1 MAPLEGLC
9 SPTEAWLFYYGWS
22 RIYERMQPFFTS
34 PEMREAGLDMAEV
47 SGSLDVLDVGAGTG
61 TLSQQVAARIGGS
74 KRLSMVDQS
83 AQMLNQAKAKSTLSD
98 GRFELADC
106 NEALPFEDDAFDR
119 VVSSGVFYY
128 FPDPVQALRE
138 QLRVVRPGGKVL
150 VMGSLAPKPFLVR
163 VLAQTFN
170 RFPTEEQY
178 ASWFA
183 EAGCADVQWK
193 HVSNPWNT
201 QQYAIA
207 IMGTKPADFKS
218 KSSASAGRNTK
229 QQPQPSSL
237 GRTLRRLAYLP
248 VALARFGVAVAA
260 FSIVGPLQIANA
272 AIAMRRMRSS
282 AV

>member
-1 MAPLEGLC
+1 MAPIEGLC

-22 RIYERMQPFFTS
+22 RVYERMQPFFTS

-47 SGSLDVLDVGAGTG
+47 KGSMDVLDVGAGTG

-74 KRLSMVDQS
+74 SRLSMVDQS
-83 AQMLNQAKAKSTLSD
+83 AQMLNQAKSKPNLAD

-106 NEALPFEDDAFDR
+106 SEALPFADESFDR

-128 FPDPVQALRE
+128 FPDPVHALRE

-163 VLAQTFN
+163 LLAQTFN

-193 HVSNPWNT
+193 HITNPWNT

-207 IMGTKPADFKS
+207 IMGTKPAKLGPAPPRVITPSPQKS
-218 KSSASAGRNTK
+218 V
-229 QQPQPSSL
+229 
-237 GRTLRRLAYLP
+237 LRRIAEWP
-248 VALARFGVAVAA
+248 IALARFGVAVAA
-260 FSIVGPLQIANA
+260 FAIVGPLQIANA
-272 AIAMRRMRSS
+272 AVGMRRMRSAGS
-282 AV
+282 SPV

>member
-34 PEMREAGLDMAEV
+34 PEMRESGLDMAEV
-47 SGSLDVLDVGAGTG
+47 WGPLDVLDVGAGTG
-61 TLSQQVAARIGGS
+61 TLSQQVASRIGGS

-83 AQMLNQAKAKSTLSD
+83 SQMLDQAKAKPNLAD
-98 GRFELADC
+98 GHFELANC
-106 NEALPFEDDAFDR
+106 NEALPFKDDSFDR

-128 FPDPVQALRE
+128 FPDPVHALQE

-178 ASWFA
+178 RSWFM
-183 EAGCADVQWK
+183 EAGCTNVQWK
-193 HVSNPWNT
+193 HVANPWNT

-207 IMGTKPADFKS
+207 IMGTKPAGFE
-218 KSSASAGRNTK
+218 ATPLAGSTE
-229 QQPQPSSL
+229 QQQQQPSSL
-237 GRTLRRLAYLP
+237 LRRLAYWP

-260 FSIVGPLQIANA
+260 FAVVGPLQIANA
-272 AIAMRRMRSS
+272 AMGMRRLR
-282 AV
+282 ANAA